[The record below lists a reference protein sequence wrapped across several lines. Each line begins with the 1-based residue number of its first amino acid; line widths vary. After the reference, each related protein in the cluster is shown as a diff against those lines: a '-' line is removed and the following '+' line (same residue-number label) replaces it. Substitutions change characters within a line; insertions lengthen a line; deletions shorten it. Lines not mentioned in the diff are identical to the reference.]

1 VIFLQLQELIKHM
14 VDVQG
19 HPEDDFT
26 GHWENLRSAIST
38 SSLDSDLKHMQE
50 VVKTLTGHT
59 EAASSSLW
67 FFILLNLALLLGLL
81 LWRRKGSGYSFPR

>member
-1 VIFLQLQELIKHM
+1 M

-19 HPEDDFT
+19 QPEDDFH
-26 GHWENLRSAIST
+26 GHWENLRKSISA
-38 SSLDSDLKHMQE
+38 SSLDGDLKHVQE

-67 FFILLNLALLLGLL
+67 FFILLNLVLLLGLL
-81 LWRRKGSGYSFPR
+81 LWRTKGSGYSFPR